1 MKKLIALILML
12 ALICSLAMAEAVQPK
27 NDVFEYVG
35 LDFDQVFSA
44 VFAENQDDRM
54 LANLT
59 AATLLG
65 STPDGDIILDG
76 KAGMTTSYKGEETT
90 YYGVGSVETVSNAD
104 GTVDYNIT
112 MREDVVFADGHGA
125 DIDDVLFT
133 IYVLSDPS
141 YDGPV
146 YIRHLPILGLEA
158 YSGTAAALSDLLIE
172 AGRDNT
178 DFEYWDEETQTTF
191 WSELDAAGA
200 AMAQEIVDYIMENY
214 LTGEYTAEIGKTVD
228 QVKADPQLQIQLGMT
243 MWGYGHAYFDGATTA
258 DYWQVILNEYGGDV
272 LLAAETEAVDS
283 GIFDLIEGYEEKYGG
298 IVYVGDPVDAI
309 EGVIRTGDYSM
320 TIRAS
325 EESDAIL
332 YALAELPVMPLH
344 YYGDEEGYAWENNAF
359 GFEKGNL
366 LPLREKDAAPMG
378 CGAYAF
384 SGYADGVAT
393 LEANVHYFGG
403 ETEFKQILMK
413 EE

>member
-12 ALICSLAMAEAVQPK
+12 AIICSLAMAEAVQSGS
-27 NDVFEYVG
+27 DVLEYVG

-44 VFAENQDDRM
+44 FFAENQDDRM
-54 LANLT
+54 LVELT
-59 AATLLG
+59 AAMLLG
-65 STPDGDIILDG
+65 MTPDGDVILDG

-90 YYGVGSVETVSNAD
+90 HYGVGSVETVANAD

-112 MREDVVFADGHGA
+112 MREDVVFSDGHRA

-146 YIRHLPILGLEA
+146 NIRHLPILGLED
-158 YSGTAAALSDLLIE
+158 YSGTAATLSHLMIE

-178 DFEYWDEETQTTF
+178 GFEYWDAQAQAEF
-191 WSELDAAGA
+191 WADLDAAGT
-200 AMAQEIVDYIMENY
+200 AMAQEIVDYILENY
-214 LTGEYTAEIGKTVD
+214 LTEEYTAEIGKTVA
-228 QVKADPQLQIQLGMT
+228 QVKAAPQLQVQLGMT
-243 MWGYGHAYFDGATTA
+243 MWGYGHAYFEGATVA
-258 DYWQVILNEYGGDV
+258 DYWQAILNEYDGDV

-283 GIFDLIEGYEEKYGG
+283 GIFELIEGYEEKYGG
-298 IVYVGDPVDAI
+298 IVYVGDPVEAI

-332 YALAELPVMPLH
+332 YALASLPVMPLH
-344 YYGDEEGYAWENNAF
+344 YYGDEEDYAWENNAF

-366 LPLREKDAAPMG
+366 SILHEKDAAPLG

-384 SGYADGVAT
+384 DSYAEGTAI
-393 LEANVHYFGG
+393 LEANAHYFAG
-403 ETEFKQILMK
+403 EAEYGQILMK